1 MTDKLLKSISKTL
14 KIKKP
19 FLMVDKITN
28 LVLKKKCIG
37 HKKINLNDWFFK
49 SHFVNEPTM
58 PGTLLTESMLQTTV
72 FLIYKSIKPKDERCI
87 ITSMQTK
94 FFNKVTKNG
103 SLKIYSNIIKYKK
116 GTVQCK
122 SFINY
127 KKKKICSASFLFI
140 VPSEFKL

>member
-1 MTDKLLKSISKTL
+1 MKNKFLKSISKTL

-28 LVLKKKCIG
+28 IVLKKKCIG

-49 SHFVNEPTM
+49 SHFIDEPTM
-58 PGTLLTESMLQTTV
+58 PGTLLIESMLQTTV
-72 FLIYKSIKPKDERCI
+72 FLIYKSIKLKDERCI

-94 FFNKVTKNG
+94 FLNKINKNG
-103 SLKIYSNIIKYKK
+103 SLKIYSNIIKYRN
-116 GTVQCK
+116 GTVQCE

-127 KKKKICSASFLFI
+127 KKKKYVQLVFYL
-140 VPSEFKL
+140 